1 MGDFEKKYNSAEI
14 YNNSKASKLENL
26 FTNNNLG
33 DKLAL
38 IISSTNISIPIK
50 ISKISDFNFD
60 EICKPCI
67 GIKQTWVI

>member
-1 MGDFEKKYNSAEI
+1 MEDFEKKYNSAEI

-26 FTNNNLG
+26 LANNDVG
-33 DKLAL
+33 DTLAP
-38 IISSTNISIPIK
+38 IISSTNISIPVK